1 MLALDVLSRVKL
13 VLHCC
18 GVLLLLLVTGCSS
31 LLPMSPPRAQPVAEP
46 LDPTP
51 LAKCSV
57 SASHTS
63 PLVTEW
69 PASEKA
75 HLESLVAQRTV
86 AVEYS
91 GCELRIVDGC
101 ELPGQYTWQRT
112 TLATDTIEIEDA
124 DELYAK
130 LPIGAVGLEGELNRS
145 GRLAVQT
152 TVAGQLRAEGGP
164 EAMPRASA
172 CRRATHFISAI
183 SVGSFRLLSG
193 AEASGSGTANAGLM
207 GGGVKAKRSESVL
220 REAGARLACDET
232 TDEAPNGQ
240 CASPIQ
246 LFLAPLGAKTTRS
259 TDLKQFPP
267 ASEDRTGSD
276 AAPSEL
282 GPRAEKP
289 APAPKPRTR
298 PEGSVNVAFPAPAD
312 PDEVWTLRRPG
323 GKFVCRLPCR
333 EWIGPASGYYLQREP
348 QNGARRLKLD
358 VSASFPHPVG
368 SHVTAEFQA
377 ARGNAT
383 LAGLAMW
390 VSVPTA
396 AVGVGLITWGIVQS
410 FQTCRDWD
418 GVKEDCFPGG
428 GTLIAMGLF
437 EGAIGAAGIWWF
449 TWSRA
454 ERFETHETLPAGQRA
469 STSPGIGIGV
479 GRVYGSF

>member
-1 MLALDVLSRVKL
+1 MLLR
-13 VLHCC
+13 CC
-18 GVLLLLLVTGCSS
+18 GMLLLLLVAGCSS
-31 LLPMSPPRAQPVAEP
+31 VLPTPVPRAPNDAP
-46 LDPTP
+46 ADPTP
-51 LAKCSV
+51 LAKCTV

-101 ELPGQYTWQRT
+101 ELPGQYVWQRT

-130 LPIGAVGLEGELNRS
+130 LPIGAIGLEGELERS

-164 EAMPRASA
+164 EALPRGSA

-193 AEASGSGTANAGLM
+193 AHASGSGSAEAGLM

-220 REAGARLACDET
+220 REAGARIACDET

-246 LFLAPLGAKTTRS
+246 LFLAPLGEKSTRTS
-259 TDLKQFPP
+259 DLKEFPSASEPAATDPAPP
-267 ASEDRTGSD
+267 ASV
-276 AAPSEL
+276 
-282 GPRAEKP
+282 GPTIENARVDP
-289 APAPKPRTR
+289 APAPKKRSR
-298 PEGSVNVAFPAPAD
+298 PEGAVEVAFPAPED
-312 PDEVWTLRRPG
+312 PEEVWTLRRPG

-333 EWIGPASGYYLQREP
+333 EWIAPASGYYLQREP
-348 QNGARRLKLD
+348 RNGSRRLKLD
-358 VSASFPHPVG
+358 VPASFPHPVG
-368 SHVTAEFQA
+368 SHVTAEFQTS
-377 ARGNAT
+377 RGNRF

-390 VSVPTA
+390 VSVPAA
-396 AVGVGLITWGIVQS
+396 AVGTGLITWGVVQA
-410 FQTCRDWD
+410 FQTCEGLNGER
-418 GVKEDCFPGG
+418 EDCFPGPG
-428 GTLIAMGLF
+428 FLIGAGLM
-437 EGAIGAAGIWWF
+437 EAGIGAAGIWWF
-449 TWSRA
+449 AWSRE
-454 ERFETHETLPAGQRA
+454 ERFETHETIPEKRA
-469 STSPGIGIGV
+469 GIGIGL
-479 GRVYGSF
+479 GNVYGTF

>member
-1 MLALDVLSRVKL
+1 ML
-13 VLHCC
+13 LHCC
-18 GVLLLLLVTGCSS
+18 GVLLLLLVMGCSS
-31 LLPMSPPRAQPVAEP
+31 VLPTPVPRAPNDAP
-46 LDPTP
+46 SDPTP
-51 LAKCSV
+51 LAKCTV

-101 ELPGQYTWQRT
+101 ELPGQYVWQRT
-112 TLATDTIEIEDA
+112 TLATDMIEIEDA

-130 LPIGAVGLEGELNRS
+130 LPIGAIGLEGELERS

-164 EAMPRASA
+164 ESLPRASA

-193 AEASGSGTANAGLM
+193 ADASGSGRADAGML

-220 REAGARLACDET
+220 REAGARIACDET
-232 TDEAPNGQ
+232 TDDAPNGQ

-246 LFLAPLGAKTTRS
+246 LFLSPLGAKTAKNS
-259 TDLKQFPP
+259 SLEQFPSASEP
-267 ASEDRTGSD
+267 ASADPVTSV
-276 AAPSEL
+276 
-282 GPRAEKP
+282 GPTVENAEP
-289 APAPKPRTR
+289 EPPVARKPRSR
-298 PEGSVNVAFPAPAD
+298 PEGSVEVAFPAPED
-312 PDEVWTLRRPG
+312 PAEVWTLRKPG

-333 EWIGPASGYYLQREP
+333 AWIGPASGYYLQREP

-358 VSASFPHPVG
+358 VPASFPHPVG
-368 SHVTAEFQA
+368 THVTAEFQTS
-377 ARGNAT
+377 RGNRF

-390 VSVPTA
+390 VSVPAT
-396 AVGVGLITWGIVQS
+396 AVGAGLITWGVVQS
-410 FQTCRDWD
+410 FQTCEPRYQGDD
-418 GVKEDCFPGG
+418 RGCFPGPG
-428 GTLIAMGLF
+428 FLFAAGLM
-437 EGAIGAAGIWWF
+437 EAGIGAAGIWWF
-449 TWSRA
+449 TWSRE
-454 ERFETHETLPAGQRA
+454 ERFETHETIPSTKRA
-469 STSPGIGIGV
+469 GIGLGLGNIHGT
-479 GRVYGSF
+479 F

>member
-1 MLALDVLSRVKL
+1 
-13 VLHCC
+13 
-18 GVLLLLLVTGCSS
+18 
-31 LLPMSPPRAQPVAEP
+31 
-46 LDPTP
+46 
-51 LAKCSV
+51 
-57 SASHTS
+57 
-63 PLVTEW
+63 VTEW

-101 ELPGQYTWQRT
+101 ELPGQYTWRRT

-152 TVAGQLRAEGGP
+152 TVAGQLRSEGGP

-193 AEASGSGTANAGLM
+193 AEASGSGTVDAGMM

-220 REAGARLACDET
+220 REAGARVACDET
-232 TDEAPNGQ
+232 TDDAPNGQ

-246 LFLAPLGAKTTRS
+246 LFLAPLGAKTTRTS
-259 TDLKQFPP
+259 DLKEFPS
-267 ASEDRTGSD
+267 ASENPSSSET
-276 AAPSEL
+276 APSDGLPDPRRREL
-282 GPRAEKP
+282 GPRAETA

-298 PEGSVNVAFPAPAD
+298 PEGSVNVAFPAPAE
-312 PDEVWTLRRPG
+312 PGEVWTLRRPG
-323 GKFVCRLPCR
+323 GKFVCQLPCR

-358 VSASFPHPVG
+358 VPASFPHPVG
-368 SHVTAEFQA
+368 SNVTADFQT

-390 VSVPTA
+390 VAVPTA
-396 AVGVGLITWGIVQS
+396 AVGAGLITWGIVQS
-410 FQTCRDWD
+410 FQTCKDYQ
-418 GVKEDCFPGG
+418 GEEEDCFPGG
-428 GTLIAMGLF
+428 GTLIVMGLF
-437 EGAIGAAGIWWF
+437 EGAMGAAGIWWF
-449 TWSRA
+449 TWSRE
-454 ERFETHETLPAGQRA
+454 ERFETHETLPGKRA
-469 STSPGIGIGV
+469 SNAPGIGIGL